1 MRNGKN
7 TAICLA
13 SVRKRV
19 GKRVALYRMYLIR
32 SGTASRYAIKVS
44 CGDEEKCCCFGRDSA
59 EALGAFGTVVEGSV
73 TPCTLEYVAEDLAK
87 ERRLSRR

>member
-19 GKRVALYRMYLIR
+19 GKSVTLYRLYLIR
-32 SGTASRYAIKVS
+32 CGDSRRYAIRIT

-59 EALGAFGTVVEGSV
+59 EALRAFGRVVEGSV
-73 TPCTLEYVAEDLAK
+73 TPCTLEYVAEDLAI
-87 ERRLSRR
+87 ERQLSRR